1 MNLHGVRDGL
11 LHEIMVCYTRYVL
24 CERSGRGLFHSGG
37 VFIGGM
43 GIFLF
48 HDPNITQAYAAVKK
62 VAASW
67 HQRRN
72 PLRSWAVAM
81 PRSSDDT
88 DSSAKPPK
96 VKVTRE
102 TLGQMFSLYA
112 YLRPY
117 RGQLSVGLFMLIGS
131 SALGIFFP
139 ALAKVLIDS
148 KNSTHAFEIAC
159 LMAAIL
165 LVQAIMSF
173 FQSLLFNTVG
183 EYGLSDLR
191 KALFGHLTE
200 MPMTFFSQQQV
211 GELTSRIF
219 ADLTQ
224 LQDAFIMAIPQF
236 LRQSIIM
243 LGSIIMMVYISPR
256 LTGVMLSC
264 FPLTI
269 IGAILIGRLVG
280 KRSRV
285 TQDQLAQT
293 ANVVTEAFQGIA
305 NVKAFCNEAFEQKRD
320 TTRIDLF
327 LKTVRQGAKA
337 RAALVAFII
346 FAIFTAITI
355 VLWYGTTLLLNG
367 TLKAGDLFGFTFYTI
382 FIGGSLG
389 SFADLY
395 SNLQRSIGA
404 TQRVRE
410 LLNEPAEPLEVS
422 TRVAR
427 FRGDVEF
434 DRVAFAYPS
443 RPEQQV
449 LKSLSFSAPAGK
461 VVALVGPS
469 GAGKSTVA
477 ALLLRFYDPQSGRI
491 LFDGHPATGYGLHEL
506 RSQMALVPQEV
517 LLFGGS
523 IAENIAYG
531 KPGTSQA
538 EVEAAARRANAHDFI
553 TQFPEGYGTLV
564 GERGVKVSGGQ
575 RQRIAIAR
583 ALLKDPSILILDEA
597 TSALDAESE
606 RLVQQALEELMKGR
620 TCFVIAHRLST
631 IRSAD
636 AIVMLRDGGVLESG
650 SHEELML
657 VPEGAYRRMVELQHG
672 ANILTD
678 EAEVAAAVK

>member
-1 MNLHGVRDGL
+1 
-11 LHEIMVCYTRYVL
+11 
-24 CERSGRGLFHSGG
+24 
-37 VFIGGM
+37 
-43 GIFLF
+43 
-48 HDPNITQAYAAVKK
+48 
-62 VAASW
+62 
-67 HQRRN
+67 
-72 PLRSWAVAM
+72 M
-81 PRSSDDT
+81 PRKSSDA
-88 DSSAKPPK
+88 DSPSAPPK

-102 TLGQMFSLYA
+102 SLGQMFSLYQ

-117 RGQLSVGLFMLIGS
+117 RQRLGVGLFLLIISTLLGLLFPKLISML
-131 SALGIFFP
+131 L
-139 ALAKVLIDS
+139 DS
-148 KNSTHAFEIAC
+148 KTAGQGLRTAELIVG
-159 LMAAIL
+159 IL
-165 LVQAIMSF
+165 LVQGIMSF
-173 FQSLLFNTVG
+173 FQSFLFNTFG
-183 EYGLSDLR
+183 EYGLSNLR
-191 KALFGHLTE
+191 KALFGHLVE
-200 MPMTFFSQQQV
+200 MPMTFFSQRQV
-211 GELTSRIF
+211 GELASRIF

-224 LQDAFIMAIPQF
+224 LQDAFIMAIPQL

-243 LGSIIMMVYISPR
+243 VGSMCMMAYMSPR
-256 LTGVMLSC
+256 LTGVMLAC
-264 FPLTI
+264 FPPTI

-285 TQDQLAQT
+285 TQDELALA

-305 NVKAFCNEAFEQKRD
+305 NVKAFCNEVFEQKRYENRL
-320 TTRIDLF
+320 TEF
-327 LKTVRQGAKA
+327 LKSVRQGAKA

-355 VLWYGTTLLLNG
+355 VLWYGTLLLVEG
-367 TLKAGDLFGFTFYTI
+367 RMSHGELFGFALYTV
-382 FIGGSLG
+382 FVGGSIG

-410 LLNEPAEPLEVS
+410 LLGEPAEPLDTVKRD
-422 TRVAR
+422 TR
-427 FRGDVEF
+427 FRGDVIF
-434 DRVAFAYPS
+434 DRVEFAYPS
-443 RPEQQV
+443 RPEVEV
-449 LKSLSFSAPAGK
+449 LKGLSFSVAAGR

-469 GAGKSTVA
+469 GAGKSTIA
-477 ALLLRFYDPQSGRI
+477 SLLLRFYDPQHGRI
-491 LFDGHPATGYGLHEL
+491 VFDGKAATEYGLHEL

-531 KPGTSQA
+531 KPGATQA
-538 EVEAAARRANAHDFI
+538 EIEAAARRANAHDFI

-631 IRSAD
+631 IRNAD
-636 AIVMLRDGGVLESG
+636 LIVMLRDGAVRESG
-650 SHEELML
+650 SHDELML
-657 VPEGAYRRMVELQHG
+657 VPEGGYRRMVELQQG
-672 ANILTD
+672 ANLLTE
-678 EAEVAAAVK
+678 EAEIAAVE

>member
-1 MNLHGVRDGL
+1 
-11 LHEIMVCYTRYVL
+11 
-24 CERSGRGLFHSGG
+24 
-37 VFIGGM
+37 
-43 GIFLF
+43 
-48 HDPNITQAYAAVKK
+48 
-62 VAASW
+62 
-67 HQRRN
+67 
-72 PLRSWAVAM
+72 M
-81 PRSSDDT
+81 PRN
-88 DSSAKPPK
+88 SSAPDSASTSPK

-102 TLGQMFSLYA
+102 SLGQMFSLYA

-131 SALGIFFP
+131 SILGLFFP
-139 ALAKVLIDS
+139 LLASLLINGKNHGEAFRVAL
-148 KNSTHAFEIAC
+148 
-159 LMAAIL
+159 LMVAIL
-165 LVQAIMSF
+165 LVQAIMSY

-183 EYGLSDLR
+183 EFGLSDLR

-200 MPMTFFSQQQV
+200 MPMTFFGQQQV
-211 GELTSRIF
+211 GELTSRMF

-243 LGSIIMMVYISPR
+243 LGSIGMMIFISPR
-256 LTGVMLSC
+256 LTGVMLAC

-269 IGAILIGRLVG
+269 IGAILIGRAVG

-285 TQDQLAQT
+285 TQDELAQS

-305 NVKAFCNEAFEQKRD
+305 NVKAFCNELFEQKRYEARL
-320 TTRIDLF
+320 TLF
-327 LKTVRQGAKA
+327 LKSVRHGAKA
-337 RAALVAFII
+337 RASLVAFII

-355 VLWYGTTLLLNG
+355 VLWYGTTLLIDQRLTHG
-367 TLKAGDLFGFTFYTI
+367 ELFGFTIYTI

-410 LLNEPAEPLEVS
+410 LLNEPSEALGVN
-422 TRVAR
+422 TRRDDGVGALAR
-427 FRGDVEF
+427 FRGDVSF
-434 DRVAFAYPS
+434 DGVTFAYPA
-443 RPEQQV
+443 RAGVTV
-449 LKSLSFSAPAGK
+449 LKDLSFPVQAGK

-469 GAGKSTVA
+469 GAGKSTIA
-477 ALLLRFYDPQSGRI
+477 SLLLRFYDPQQGRI
-491 LFDGHPATGYGLHEL
+491 LFDGRAATDYGLHEL

-517 LLFGGS
+517 LLFGGPIS
-523 IAENIAYG
+523 ENIAYG
-531 KPGTSQA
+531 KPGATQA
-538 EVEAAARRANAHDFI
+538 EIEAAARRANAHEFI
-553 TQFPEGYGTLV
+553 AQFPEGYQTMV
-564 GERGVKVSGGQ
+564 GERGIKVSGGQ

-631 IRSAD
+631 IRNAD
-636 AIVMLRDGGVLESG
+636 TIVMLGNGSVREAG
-650 SHEELML
+650 SHEALMNI
-657 VPEGAYRRMVELQHG
+657 PDGAYRRMVELQHG
-672 ANILTD
+672 ANVLTE
-678 EAEVAAAVK
+678 EAEAVAVK

>member
-1 MNLHGVRDGL
+1 M
-11 LHEIMVCYTRYVL
+11 
-24 CERSGRGLFHSGG
+24 
-37 VFIGGM
+37 
-43 GIFLF
+43 
-48 HDPNITQAYAAVKK
+48 PKK
-62 VAASW
+62 S
-67 HQRRN
+67 N
-72 PLRSWAVAM
+72 EPD
-81 PRSSDDT
+81 SD
-88 DSSAKPPK
+88 ALPPK
-96 VKVTRE
+96 VKVSRE

-117 RGQLSVGLFMLIGS
+117 RGKLGVGLFMLIGS
-131 SALGIFFP
+131 SVLGLFFP
-139 ALAKVLIDS
+139 LFAIYLI
-148 KNSTHAFEIAC
+148 NSTTHEEAFRIAY

-165 LVQAIMSF
+165 LVQAIMSY

-183 EYGLSDLR
+183 EFGLSDLR
-191 KALFGHLTE
+191 KTLFGHLTE
-200 MPMTFFSQQQV
+200 MPMTFFGQQQV
-211 GELTSRIF
+211 GELTSRMF

-243 LGSIIMMVYISPR
+243 LGSIVMMVYISPR
-256 LTGVMLSC
+256 LTGVMLTC
-264 FPLTI
+264 FPPTI

-285 TQDQLAQT
+285 TQDELAQS
-293 ANVVTEAFQGIA
+293 ANIVSEAFQGIA
-305 NVKAFCNEAFEQKRD
+305 NVKAFCNELFEQKRYGS
-320 TTRIDLF
+320 RIALF
-327 LKTVRQGAKA
+327 LKSVRHGAKA

-355 VLWYGTTLLLNG
+355 VLWYGTTLLIDRRLTHG
-367 TLKAGDLFGFTFYTI
+367 ELFGFTIYTI
-382 FIGGSLG
+382 FISGSIA

-410 LLNEPAEPLEVS
+410 LLGEPSEPLEVV

-427 FRGDVEF
+427 FRGDVSF
-434 DRVAFAYPS
+434 DHVSFAYPS
-443 RPEQQV
+443 RLEAQV
-449 LKSLSFSAPAGK
+449 LKGLSFSVPAGK

-469 GAGKSTVA
+469 GAGKSTIA
-477 ALLLRFYDPQSGRI
+477 SLLLRFYDPQQGRI
-491 LFDGHPATGYGLHEL
+491 LFDGCPATGYGLHEL
-506 RSQMALVPQEV
+506 RNQMALVPQEV

-531 KPGTSQA
+531 KPGASQA
-538 EVEAAARRANAHDFI
+538 EIEAAARRANAHDFI
-553 TQFPEGYGTLV
+553 AQFPEGYNTLV

-631 IRSAD
+631 IRNAD
-636 AIVMLRDGGVLESG
+636 SIVMLGDGVVRETG
-650 SHEELML
+650 SHDELML
-657 VPEGAYRRMVELQHG
+657 VPDGAYRRMVELQHG
-672 ANILTD
+672 ANILTE
-678 EAEVAAAVK
+678 EAEAAAVE